1 MMGKLN
7 FCLPWQSFGESSY
20 TGSRN
25 RKVSRT
31 AFPGARDVICVLDV
45 SEFIHPM
52 HPWNSALEE
61 ALTTT
66 CWDIMK
72 EKAMMKVSL

>member
-7 FCLPWQSFGESSY
+7 FCLPRQSFGENSY
-20 TGSRN
+20 TGAQD
-25 RKVSRT
+25 RKISHT
-31 AFPGARDVICVLDV
+31 AFLGARDILCVLDV

-52 HPWNSALEE
+52 HPENSALEE
-61 ALTTT
+61 ALTTA

-72 EKAMMKVSL
+72 EEALMRVSL